1 MVLGLTIFLGFYFTF
16 YFTYDRLNRRESV
29 MAQPQPLSGPPPKE
43 IPLPRAPLARVIA
56 QVNFPEILAIRNPDK
71 VAAFQEAIRTTYPVL
86 NQERVNEIVVQPNVA
101 PEVRTGLIWRFQDRE
116 TQPQWRASLA
126 VGYVALETT
135 AYLSRSDFLDRLRGI
150 VASAE
155 SAFKPAET
163 KRIGIRHIN
172 RLTDEAVDRIEALI
186 QPKVLGI
193 IGPDR
198 EPPTSLRGSI
208 IHLVTEAQLLA
219 EEGNI
224 QARWGSLPANAT
236 IDPAALEPINKPS
249 WVIDLDMFSTTPQPF
264 ISAELHATS
273 VRFAERI
280 YSVFREMVTD
290 EFLRFYGGQ
299 I

>member
-1 MVLGLTIFLGFYFTF
+1 MKTA
-16 YFTYDRLNRRESV
+16 

-56 QVNFPEILAIRNPDK
+56 QVNFPDILAIRNPDK
-71 VAAFQEAIRTTYPVL
+71 VAVFQEAIRATYPIL
-86 NQERVNEIVVQPNVA
+86 KQEQTNEIVIQAASA
-101 PEVRTGLIWRFQDRE
+101 PEVRKGLIWRFQDRE
-116 TQPQWRASLA
+116 QQPEWRASLA
-126 VGYVALETT
+126 IGYVALETT
-135 AYLSRSDFLDRLRGI
+135 AYLSRSDFLDRLHGL
-150 VASAE
+150 VTSAE
-155 SAFKPAET
+155 AAFKPAEA
-163 KRIGIRHIN
+163 KRLGIRHIN
-172 RLTDEAVDRIEALI
+172 RLTDDAVDRIEALI

-193 IGPDR
+193 VGPDR
-198 EPPTSLRGSI
+198 EAPTSLRGSI
-208 IHLVTEAQLLA
+208 IHLITEAQLLA

-236 IDPAALEPINKPS
+236 IDPTALEPINKPS
-249 WVIDLDMFSTTPQPF
+249 WVIDLDMFNTTPQAF
-264 ISAELHATS
+264 VSDELHKTS

>member
-1 MVLGLTIFLGFYFTF
+1 
-16 YFTYDRLNRRESV
+16 
-29 MAQPQPLSGPPPKE
+29 MANPQPQPLSGPPPKE
-43 IPLPRAPLARVIA
+43 VPLPRAPLARVIA
-56 QVNFPEILAIRNPDK
+56 QVAFPDILAIRNPDK
-71 VAAFQEAIRTTYPVL
+71 VAVFQEAIRATYPIL
-86 NQERVNEIVVQPNVA
+86 KQERINEILIQPTAA
-101 PEVRTGLIWRFQDRE
+101 PEVRAGLVWRFQDRE
-116 TQPQWRASLA
+116 EEPKWRASLS

-155 SAFKPAET
+155 SAFKPAEV
-163 KRIGIRHIN
+163 KRLGIRHIN
-172 RLTDEAVDRIEALI
+172 RLTDDAVDRIATLI

-193 IGPDR
+193 IRPDN
-198 EPPTSLRGSI
+198 EPPVSLRGAI
-208 IHLVTEAQLLA
+208 MHLLTEAQLLA
-219 EEGNI
+219 EEGQI

-236 IDPAALEPINKPS
+236 IDPAALEPIGKPS
-249 WVIDLDMFSTTPQPF
+249 WVIDLDMFTTTPQPF
-264 ISAELHATS
+264 VSDTVHVTS